1 MITKNAPLSSGAN
14 NFFGAKLNKKIVKER
29 TTAKKEIIIFF
40 LLTQFVKDK
49 LYTFEIFF
57 KKLLNLITTP
67 DFFHIFFKNLL
78 PSIGLSESA
87 TNLILLRQKLEL
99 LQFE

>member
-67 DFFHIFFKNLL
+67 DFFIFFFKNLL
-78 PSIGLSESA
+78 PSIGLKESA
-87 TNLILLRQKLEL
+87 TKLDIITAEARVIAV
-99 LQFE
+99 